1 MQLIE
6 FFQKRM
12 ESSNNL
18 PSYCHAGKLDL
29 VRSALAR
36 GVDVNIKNDVG
47 MTGLMVAMRQNQN
60 SIARLLLE
68 QPTVDLN
75 CVDKLWTTAL
85 HHAVFSGNLEGVQ
98 LLLADRRLTTIN
110 KTNCM
115 GRTPAMIAIGEKNA
129 NCLREFVSHPSVDLD
144 MMTVIWGD
152 LESMARWIIR
162 N

>member
-1 MQLIE
+1 
-6 FFQKRM
+6 M

-18 PSYCHAGKLDL
+18 PSYCHAGNLDL

-36 GVDVNIKNDVG
+36 GVDVNIKDDVG
-47 MTGLMVAMRQNQN
+47 MTGLMGAVGNKNN
-60 SIARLLLE
+60 SIVRILLE

-75 CVDKLWTTAL
+75 CVDKCGNTAL
-85 HHAVFSGNLEGVQ
+85 HHAVFSGNVEGVQ
-98 LLLADRRLTTIN
+98 LLLADRRLTTV
-110 KTNCM
+110 NCVNFI
-115 GRTPAMIAIGEKNA
+115 GRTPVMSAIYVENE
-129 NCLREFVSHPSVDLD
+129 NCLRELVSHPSVDLD